1 MKQRVPTRDQRAQ
14 VEWKRQRVFWIFGT
28 YRRLRHQVGIERL
41 QIGISRLGEMCV
53 GKRRIKMPS
62 VAMNALAH
70 RALEGGIGPCADA
83 GFEIGRD
90 VGRVDRAEWSL
101 DRTAAATPIAAAQR
115 AATVASAP
123 RRLANGFCHLLLGA
137 GGFGAANGTTLGAA
151 ACSPCN
157 PLRIRSGV
165 KGNSRNRTPVA
176 SKMALAMA
184 AALGTEADSP
194 TPSGGWSCRGSIN
207 KSILGRSGN
216 LMRG

>member
-1 MKQRVPTRDQRAQ
+1 MARPPALMAPPFATVWQTAQSPSAANCWPRAI
-14 VEWKRQRVFWIFGT
+14 VAAENTDASGRAIGAID
-28 YRRLRHQVGIERL
+28 RHG
-41 QIGISRLGEMCV
+41 S
-53 GKRRIKMPS
+53 
-62 VAMNALAH
+62 
-70 RALEGGIGPCADA
+70 
-83 GFEIGRD
+83 
-90 VGRVDRAEWSL
+90 
-101 DRTAAATPIAAAQR
+101 TAAATPIAAAQR

-165 KGNSRNRTPVA
+165 RGNLRNRTPVA

-194 TPSGGWSCRGSIN
+194 TPSGGWSCRGSIST
-207 KSILGRSGN
+207 SIFGTSGN
-216 LMRG
+216 LMMG